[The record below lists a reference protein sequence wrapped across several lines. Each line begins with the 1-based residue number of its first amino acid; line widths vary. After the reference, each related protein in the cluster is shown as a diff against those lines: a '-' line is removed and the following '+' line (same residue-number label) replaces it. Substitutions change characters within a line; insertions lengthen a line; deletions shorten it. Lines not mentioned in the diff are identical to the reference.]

1 MAIGLFILG
10 YGHNVGSWRAAGAH
24 AGDLLDLDYYVGIAR
39 TAERA
44 RLDML
49 FFAEILYSYEQNGRH
64 SGHMA
69 FPTLDPL
76 VLIGALGPLTD
87 RIGLTGTYSTTYT
100 DPFLTAAKLATA
112 DRITGGRC
120 GWNVVTTAIDDSA
133 RNFSIRHHPDREARY
148 ARAAEYVAYV
158 QALWRDAPA
167 SPQGTPV
174 LVQAGMSPAGRSFA
188 ASIAEVM
195 FTVAR
200 DVDQARTFCQDVHGL
215 LQAAGRD
222 PAGVRIMPGIAP
234 ILGATETEARVKE
247 DAFFELVHPRIQMAL
262 LNDQYGMDFSRY
274 DLDSPLPMQD
284 ILNSPR
290 VLDGSRDPSRL
301 IAQVEGR
308 VPTLREYLRQSAR
321 VRSHLSFVG
330 TPEQLADQ
338 MQFWFESGACDGFN
352 IMPPVIPRELD
363 IVVDE
368 LIPIL
373 RRRGLFR
380 TEYTG
385 ATLRDHLGLLD
396 RVEGSGVGA

>member
-1 MAIGLFILG
+1 MAIGLFVLG
-10 YGHNVGSWRAAGAH
+10 YGHNVGAWRAPGAH
-24 AGDLLDLDYYVGIAR
+24 AGDLLDLDYYLGIAR

-44 RLDML
+44 CLDML
-49 FFAEILYSYEQNGRH
+49 FFAEILYSYEHNGRH

-69 FPTLDPL
+69 FPTLDPM
-76 VLIGALGPLTD
+76 VLIGALALVTE

-112 DRITGGRC
+112 DRVSGGRT
-120 GWNVVTTAIDDSA
+120 GWNVVTTAVDDSA
-133 RNFSIRHHPDREARY
+133 RNFSIRQHPDREARY
-148 ARAAEYVAYV
+148 AQAAEYVAYV
-158 QALWRDAPA
+158 KALWRQAPP
-167 SPQGTPV
+167 SRQGTPV
-174 LVQAGMSPAGRSFA
+174 VVQAGMSPAGRSFA

-200 DVDQARTFCQDVHGL
+200 DADQARAFRQDVHGL
-215 LQAAGRD
+215 LRAIGRD
-222 PAGVRIMPGIAP
+222 PDSVRIMPGIAP
-234 ILGATETEARVKE
+234 ILGATEAEARARE

-262 LNDQYGMDFSRY
+262 LSDQYGMDFARY
-274 DLDSPLPMQD
+274 DLDSPLPMHD

-301 IAQVEGR
+301 IVQVEGR

-321 VRSHLSFVG
+321 VRAHMSFVG

-338 MQFWFESGACDGFN
+338 MELWFESGACDGFN
-352 IMPPVIPRELD
+352 IMPPVIPGEID
-363 IVVDE
+363 IVTYE

-373 RRRGLFR
+373 QRRGLFR

-385 ATLRDHLGLLD
+385 TTLRHHLNLCQM
-396 RVEGSGVGA
+396 A